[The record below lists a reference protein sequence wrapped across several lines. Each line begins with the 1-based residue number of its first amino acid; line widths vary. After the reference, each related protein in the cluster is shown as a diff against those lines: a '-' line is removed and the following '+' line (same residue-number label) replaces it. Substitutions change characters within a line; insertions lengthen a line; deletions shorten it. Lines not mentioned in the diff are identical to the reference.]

1 MSATSTCNR
10 LIHYSATLAQGLSQ
24 FSLYITPYCFNCA
37 QIRLAFTR
45 PHFSHTS
52 FKHAVTI
59 FLSILTFSILEGP
72 LRVGLLGPMLF
83 AIFWHSSPK
92 LAIGPRLRSRLY
104 RGRQGDKEAFDSHA
118 VWLVLVESAVVLSV
132 CVLCLYIKNSI
143 CVVPSRFLCPALY
156 TICCHS
162 ICLFKKLQSL
172 IPHLTPE
179 NTREAGL
186 DTSARCCYWGPVL
199 KVWPHHLFSAWTEN
213 FTT

>member
-104 RGRQGDKEAFDSHA
+104 RGRQGDKETFDSHA
-118 VWLVLVESAVVLSV
+118 VWLGFVESAVVLSV
-132 CVLCLYIKNSI
+132 CDCVCTSRIRSVLCYLDF
-143 CVVPSRFLCPALY
+143 CVQPFTQFAVIRSA
-156 TICCHS
+156 
-162 ICLFKKLQSL
+162 CLKSYK
-172 IPHLTPE
+172 
-179 NTREAGL
+179 A
-186 DTSARCCYWGPVL
+186 
-199 KVWPHHLFSAWTEN
+199 
-213 FTT
+213 